1 MVPFVPDAEGAI
13 SSNGIYTTDENGQ
26 IVLMNL
32 PPDTYVV
39 TETKTIDGY
48 VLDSTPQTVKV
59 NTHDT
64 QTLTFVNYPTG
75 GLTII
80 KTDEE
85 TGKRIEGVKFEVQKM
100 NGEVIG
106 QYTTDR
112 NGLIPAAG
120 FGKRLVHRNGT

>member
-1 MVPFVPDAEGAI
+1 
-13 SSNGIYTTDENGQ
+13 
-26 IVLMNL
+26 MNL

-85 TGKRIEGVKFEVQKM
+85 TGKRIEGVKFEIQKM

-106 QYTTDR
+106 QYVTDR
-112 NGLIPAAG
+112 NGLIQLPDVEKGWYTVTELKAA
-120 FGKRLVHRNGT
+120 KSYLLDTTPQKK